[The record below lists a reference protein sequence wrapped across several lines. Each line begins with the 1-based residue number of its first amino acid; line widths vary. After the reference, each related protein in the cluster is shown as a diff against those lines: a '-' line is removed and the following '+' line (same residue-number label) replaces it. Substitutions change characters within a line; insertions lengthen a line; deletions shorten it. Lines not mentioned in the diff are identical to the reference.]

1 MPKPPTILPRTRR
14 GSDLGLKLVVG
25 LRNPGPEYDGTR
37 HNIGVEVL
45 AVLAHRHH
53 GRFKRGPLRVRC
65 ELSDIRVGN
74 SKVLLAAPL
83 SFMNESGGP
92 VKAAMDYHKVGA
104 ADLLVLHDDIDLAF
118 GRLRLQMGGGTG
130 GHNGL
135 KSLERSLGTR
145 EFGRLKIGVGR
156 PPGRQ
161 DPADYVLE
169 RFSRSQRPEVDLQ
182 VEDAADVVETWLV
195 DRARAQEQAA
205 RRTVD

>member
-1 MPKPPTILPRTRR
+1 
-14 GSDLGLKLVVG
+14 
-25 LRNPGPEYDGTR
+25 
-37 HNIGVEVL
+37 
-45 AVLAHRHH
+45 
-53 GRFKRGPLRVRC
+53 
-65 ELSDIRVGN
+65 
-74 SKVLLAAPL
+74 
-83 SFMNESGGP
+83 
-92 VKAAMDYHKVGA
+92 
-104 ADLLVLHDDIDLAF
+104 F